1 MSIRSILC
9 FRFKRQSDGN
19 IHGINFFGSI
29 WVDCDFGG
37 SVAFTNNNAKGV
49 NAMRNKTL

>member
-1 MSIRSILC
+1 MSARTILC

-29 WVDCDFGG
+29 WVDYDSGG
-37 SVAFTNNNAKGV
+37 SVVCTKNNAMQR
-49 NAMRNKTL
+49 A

>member
-1 MSIRSILC
+1 MSIRTILC

-29 WVDCDFGG
+29 WVDSGG
-37 SVAFTNNNAKGV
+37 FVVFTNNNAKGV